1 MAHVVEHLPGIEKHL
16 MASPAFDV
24 RYETDPAA
32 VFFVAWVVEAS
43 LFWKAF
49 KCHGLG
55 RPSDKK
61 WSSLDGAC
69 P

>member
-1 MAHVVEHLPGIEKHL
+1 MAFKGFPKKTGLYDPGNEKD
-16 MASPAFDV
+16 SCG
-24 RYETDPAA
+24 
-32 VFFVAWVVEAS
+32 VVEAS

-49 KCHGLG
+49 KCHSLG

-61 WSSLDGAC
+61 WSSLDGVC